1 MISEVKKKA
10 LDALD
15 AAGISYDRTDHEAMY
30 TMEELEEAGLNKNK
44 EIAKN
49 LFLRNDNGKQ
59 HYLVVVR
66 EDKNADLKKI
76 RAEIGSS
83 RLSFASEDRLFMCMG
98 LKKGSVSPL
107 GVIND
112 TENKVQVYFDKDL
125 MQQKRIGVHPNE
137 NTTTVFIEPNVLYE
151 FIKAQGNEISLI
163 EV

>member
-1 MISEVKKKA
+1 MSEVIKKA
-10 LDALD
+10 LLALD
-15 AAGISYDRTDHEAMY
+15 EARVNYERIDHEAMY
-30 TMEELEEAGLNKNK
+30 TMDELEKAGLNKDK
-44 EIAKN
+44 EIVKN
-49 LFLRNDNGKQ
+49 LFLKNHSGKQ
-59 HYLVVVR
+59 HYLVVLR

-83 RLSFASEDRLFMCMG
+83 RLSFASEERLFMCMG

-112 TENKVQVYFDKDL
+112 TENSVNVLFDVDI
-125 MQQKRIGVHPNE
+125 MEQKRIGVHPNE
-137 NTTTVFIEPNVLYE
+137 NTSTVFIDPKELFD

>member
-1 MISEVKKKA
+1 M
-10 LDALD
+10 
-15 AAGISYDRTDHEAMY
+15 
-30 TMEELEEAGLNKNK
+30 
-44 EIAKN
+44 
-49 LFLRNDNGKQ
+49 LFLKNHSGKQ
-59 HYLVVVR
+59 HYLVVLR

-83 RLSFASEDRLFMCMG
+83 RLSFASEERLFMCMG

-112 TENKVQVYFDKDL
+112 TENSVKVLFDVDI
-125 MQQKRIGVHPNE
+125 MEQKRIGVHPNE
-137 NTTTVFIEPNVLYE
+137 NTSTVFIDPKELFD